1 MQASEPRG
9 GPAPASSAPR
19 RPTYQIGDIVER
31 TKLSLRTVRYYEEAG
46 LLTPVARTTG
56 GFRLYDDDTLDRL
69 AVIKRMKPLGFT
81 LEEMRV
87 LLSLR
92 DELTDAALEPEK
104 RERLMEQL
112 AAWTALADEKLK
124 ALQEQTSV
132 AETFVAGLRAD
143 GERLSPP

>member
-1 MQASEPRG
+1 M
-9 GPAPASSAPR
+9 
-19 RPTYQIGDIVER
+19 ER

-46 LLTPVARTTG
+46 LLTPVARTSG
-56 GFRLYDDDTLDRL
+56 GYRLFDDDALDRL

-92 DELTDAALEPEK
+92 EELAAPELEPHA
-104 RERLMEQL
+104 RARLMEQL

-124 ALQEQTSV
+124 ALQEQTAV
-132 AETFVAGLRAD
+132 AEDFVTGLRAD